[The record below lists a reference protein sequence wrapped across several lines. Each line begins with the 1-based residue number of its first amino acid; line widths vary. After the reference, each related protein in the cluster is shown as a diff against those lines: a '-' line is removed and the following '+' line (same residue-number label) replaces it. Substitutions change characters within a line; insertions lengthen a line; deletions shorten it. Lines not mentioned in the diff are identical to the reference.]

1 MSMKQVV
8 TQLIN
13 KQNPAVELNTD
24 EDFQSNFSEL
34 GLDSID
40 VMTIILMIKKELGI
54 DISDDELAQ
63 LQTIEELIQYLE
75 K

>member
-1 MSMKQVV
+1 MKQVV
-8 TQLIN
+8 TQFIN

-24 EDFQSNFSEL
+24 EDFQSSFSEL

-54 DISDDELAQ
+54 YISDDELAQ
-63 LQTIEELIQYLE
+63 LQTIEELVQYLE